1 MPLQFN
7 LNEVDKIGRN
17 RQKKSPKKED
27 KMESIMLMIKI
38 TELQLIIVPT
48 PCR

>member
-38 TELQLIIVPT
+38 TELQLIIALT
-48 PCR
+48 PYR